1 MSVFGLV
8 HIHIS
13 YFWSSKRPKR
23 SDNPIAMST
32 PSSQILVS
40 KYLYS
45 VKVTRTP
52 GAIADPGAGAG
63 KTKIRMEEHLVV

>member
-1 MSVFGLV
+1 MSVFGFV

-13 YFWSSKRPKR
+13 YFCPPKGPKR
-23 SDNPIAMST
+23 SDNPTAMST

-45 VKVTRTP
+45 VKVTRTL
-52 GAIADPGAGAG
+52 GAVADSVGLGQEN
-63 KTKIRMEEHLVV
+63 TD